1 MIQLLKWNK
10 AISTVSSDILT
21 VTWQTLFGVLNACL
35 NATFYIIAA
44 TLSCSAVGHLCLPL
58 GLHFWLSFHFHIHA
72 QQWELLK
79 LWNEPQKVCLKK
91 KKLPRPRYVFPILWS
106 PRKVC
111 RWKYVNKSCLGEAAC
126 DSWPK
131 FFFFLAQSFPNKNGI
146 TFYFIPGYYW
156 NALNWEKKKS
166 FGHEQ
171 RIGSQK
177 YTNQLMDVHDHVVA
191 WSSFAKLILNLICM
205 HCTTSPLPNKKE
217 QR

>member
-58 GLHFWLSFHFHIHA
+58 GLHFWLSFHLHIHA

-79 LWNEPQKVCLKK
+79 LWNEPQKVGLKK
-91 KKLPRPRYVFPILWS
+91 KKATSTKIRFSHIMKSKKSLSLKICEQIMSWWS
-106 PRKVC
+106 SMWLMTQV
-111 RWKYVNKSCLGEAAC
+111 
-126 DSWPK
+126 
-131 FFFFLAQSFPNKNGI
+131 FFFLAQSFPNKNGI

-191 WSSFAKLILNLICM
+191 WSSFAKLILNFICM